1 MQNKCAETLDNKIT
15 SENYIDYGME
25 NLETRIKR
33 ELNTYQSEV
42 AKRLQE
48 LQCQGLISQ
57 ADFKKIVTNAEITA
71 KAVVEALAT
80 QEQYTEEA
88 TEIYVYS
95 LFERYKN
102 KIEKTIRSIEEE
114 QKSIEIFINGQR
126 VPIYFEDEEGKL
138 IVPSQIEK
146 EITIDFLDNALENP
160 VKAVTIVVG
169 NMIRD
174 IRLTTEES
182 YRGFNHK
189 VYKIRLEEDKQ
200 RIQSIYRDFGA
211 AISQLVNGNYPE
223 EAKDLSKSELL
234 EQMQNRLGNRIKR
247 VKQKQKKLS
256 FWSNLFKTR

>member
-1 MQNKCAETLDNKIT
+1 
-15 SENYIDYGME
+15 ME

-33 ELNTYQSEV
+33 ELTTYQSEV

-102 KIEKTIRSIEEE
+102 KIENTIRAIEEE

-126 VPIYFEDEEGKL
+126 VPIYFEDERGKL

-146 EITIDFLDNALENP
+146 EITLDFLGDSLENP
-160 VKAVTIVVG
+160 VKAVTIIVG
-169 NMIRD
+169 NMSRD
-174 IRLTTEES
+174 IRLTTEVLH
-182 YRGFNHK
+182 RGFNHK
-189 VYKIRLEEDKQ
+189 FNNIKMEDNKQKIR
-200 RIQSIYRDFGA
+200 SIYQYFGE

-234 EQMQNRLGNRIKR
+234 QEMQNRLGNRIKR
-247 VKQKQKKLS
+247 VKQKQKKSS
-256 FWSNLFKTR
+256 FWSNFFKTR

>member
-1 MQNKCAETLDNKIT
+1 
-15 SENYIDYGME
+15 ME
-25 NLETRIKR
+25 NLETRIRR

-42 AKRLQE
+42 SKRLQE
-48 LQCQGLISQ
+48 LQGQGLISQ
-57 ADFKKIVTNAEITA
+57 ADVKKIVTNAEITA

-114 QKSIEIFINGQR
+114 QKSIEIFINGKR
-126 VPIYFEDEEGKL
+126 VPIYFEDESENL

-146 EITIDFLDNALENP
+146 EITLDFLGNSLENP
-160 VKAVTIVVG
+160 VKAVTIIVG
-169 NMIRD
+169 NMSRN
-174 IRLTTEES
+174 IRLTTEVLQ
-182 YRGFNHK
+182 RGFHHK
-189 VYKIRLEEDKQ
+189 FNIKMEENQQKIR
-200 RIQSIYRDFGA
+200 SIYQDFGA

-234 EQMQNRLGNRIKR
+234 EQMQNKLGNRIKR
-247 VKQKQKKLS
+247 VKQKQKKSS
-256 FWSNLFKTR
+256 FWSKIF

>member
-1 MQNKCAETLDNKIT
+1 
-15 SENYIDYGME
+15 ME

-33 ELNTYQSEV
+33 ELTTYQSEV

-114 QKSIEIFINGQR
+114 KKSIEIFINGQR

-189 VYKIRLEEDKQ
+189 VYKIRLEEYKQ